1 MRTIALEELIEQ
13 GALLKRFDHKYVLP
27 AQALPALVEALPGDT
42 RILEIEGRRRF
53 PYRSTY
59 FDTPGLDS
67 YLGAAR
73 RRRRRFK
80 LRVRTYLGTGTD
92 FLEVKTRGSRGIT
105 IKDRFPYAGEHDRL
119 DPAARDLACAVL
131 TKARIAVDPD
141 FAPALA
147 THYERTTLFVPSSG
161 SRVTID
167 HDLAWALP
175 GQPAGP
181 ALPGRVVVETKSPR
195 VTSPV
200 DRLLWS
206 LAYRPS
212 PMSKYATGLAVLRP
226 DLPANRWRP
235 LVRRHFEPL
244 GSR

>member
-1 MRTIALEELIEQ
+1 MRTISLDELIEQ

-27 AQALPALVEALPGDT
+27 AQTLPALIGALPDDT
-42 RILEIEGRRRF
+42 RILEIDGRRRF

-119 DPAARDLACAVL
+119 DTAARDLACAVL

-141 FAPALA
+141 FAPALT

-167 HDLAWALP
+167 HDLAWGLP
-175 GQPAGP
+175 GHPAAA

-206 LAYRPS
+206 LAHRPS

-226 DLPANRWRP
+226 DLPAHRWRP